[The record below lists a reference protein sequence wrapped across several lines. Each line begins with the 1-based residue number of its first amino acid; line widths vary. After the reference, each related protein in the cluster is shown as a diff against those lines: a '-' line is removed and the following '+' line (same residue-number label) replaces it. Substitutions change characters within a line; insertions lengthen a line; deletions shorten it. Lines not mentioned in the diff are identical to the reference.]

1 MKKRKITQI
10 ISALLLVVLCMSF
23 LPGEATAYDGNGI
36 PPVFLMEF
44 DDGSDQ
50 IYISACYLADA
61 QGRTYL
67 VTVASSEEL
76 VDDGYDVRVASEG
89 YVADATFISS
99 YGELAFFDADDL
111 DQIEPL
117 MVGSEF
123 TEELQVLLYDEGSD
137 GELAAERETIWMS
150 DEWED
155 CDGYYVAHDEE
166 DPGVVYWGCPV
177 LDEYGQYAV
186 GMLAGTEGDEMA
198 VICLGDAYLPSSASV
213 GRVDVPDSTSPGT
226 GTQSGSSQSGTQDGG
241 DGKGNDLTWV
251 WIVLLAAGVV
261 AVFVYFQKKNA
272 KQEQTGQ
279 QTYPAPVIPGDV
291 PPVSQYGAREGTI
304 SLEPVDIPMP
314 PPVASQAKWQIRGV
328 GGSMDGKVF
337 LLVSQLRLGRSPQCE
352 VVFSLEEPGIS
363 GNHCLLRCEADSVIL
378 RDLDSTYGT
387 FLSRNVRMEPQ
398 VDYHLKNGDTFR
410 LSEEGP
416 TFRLEAL
423 GSDVRELTPAVRSL
437 NDDRVFR
444 ADIQGKMVFGRDQRS
459 QVAFSMEED
468 AISTRHCILYR
479 EGETVFLMDCDSAN
493 GTYFDDGARL
503 RPNVP
508 YRVEKGTTFFLSA
521 RKYSFVI
528 CQI

>member
-1 MKKRKITQI
+1 MKKRKIAQI
-10 ISALLLVVLCMSF
+10 ISALLLMVLCMSF
-23 LPGEATAYDGNGI
+23 LPGEAVAYDGYGI

-44 DDGSDQ
+44 DDGYDQ

-67 VTVASSEEL
+67 VTVASAEEL

-89 YVADATFISS
+89 FVGEATFIASH
-99 YGELAFFDADDL
+99 GELAFFDADDL

-117 MVGSEF
+117 MVGDQF

-137 GELAAERETIWMS
+137 GELVAESESIWMT

-166 DPGVVYWGCPV
+166 DPGVIYWGCPV

-198 VICLGDAYLPSSASV
+198 VICLGDAYMPSSASV
-213 GRVDVPDSTSPGT
+213 GRVEVPDSSSP
-226 GTQSGSSQSGTQDGG
+226 GTQSGTSQGGTQD
-241 DGKGNDLTWV
+241 DSGNGNGLNWI
-251 WIVLLAAGVV
+251 WIVLLVAAVV
-261 AVFVYFQKKNA
+261 GVFVYFQKKNS
-272 KQEQTGQ
+272 KQEQTGG

-291 PPVSQYGAREGTI
+291 PPVSQYGVQEGTI
-304 SLEPVDIPMP
+304 SLEPIDIPMP
-314 PPVASQAKWQIRGV
+314 APAAPQAKWQIRGV
-328 GGSMDGKVF
+328 GGSMDGKVY
-337 LLVSQLRLGRSPQCE
+337 LLIDQLRLGRSPQCD
-352 VVFSLEEPGIS
+352 VVFSLDEPGIS

-416 TFRLEAL
+416 AFRLEEL
-423 GSDVRELTPAVRSL
+423 GSDIRELTPAVRSL
-437 NDDRVFR
+437 VGDRVFR

-459 QVAFSMEED
+459 QVAFAMEED
-468 AISTRHCILYR
+468 AISNRHCILYR
-479 EGETVFLMDCDSAN
+479 EGESVYLMDCDSAN

-528 CQI
+528 CEI